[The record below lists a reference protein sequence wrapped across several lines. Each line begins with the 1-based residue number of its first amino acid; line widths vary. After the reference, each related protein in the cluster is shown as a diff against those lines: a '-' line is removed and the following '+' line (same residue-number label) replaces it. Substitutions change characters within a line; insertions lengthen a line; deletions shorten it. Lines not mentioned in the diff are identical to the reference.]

1 MLRTLQKSIL
11 KNYLFKLLC
20 ALCFFLFL
28 LSMVTKFYVNIEI
41 PDIKK
46 IIDVANIEPKVL
58 PSLDIQQ
65 IMSTTEI
72 RYQKPSQTTT
82 KMPKVLESKVLK
94 TQNIQEIHPSTEIK
108 HQEVSEATNKA
119 QTLKKILFFTGIFTL
134 EDWGFGFGQK
144 PFERCPVS
152 NCFTTNKQ
160 SDGPLIS
167 GFHMFLDFSISHSI
181 Y

>member
-1 MLRTLQKSIL
+1 MLRTLQKSIS

-41 PDIKK
+41 PGIKK
-46 IIDVANIEPKVL
+46 IIDVANLEPKVL
-58 PSLDIQQ
+58 PILDIQES
-65 IMSTTEI
+65 ISAREI
-72 RYQKPSQTTT
+72 RYQKTSQATTE
-82 KMPKVLESKVLK
+82 MPKVLESTLLK
-94 TQNIQEIHPSTEIK
+94 IQNIQEIQPSTEIK
-108 HQEVSEATNKA
+108 HQEISEATNKT
-119 QTLKKILFFTGIFTL
+119 QILKKILFFTGIFTL
-134 EDWGFGFGQK
+134 EDWGFGFGQE

-160 SDGPLIS
+160 SDGPSIS
-167 GFHMFLDFSISHSI
+167 GFHMFLDFSILRSI